1 MLKDHLAQSERH
13 IVEGRDHVE
22 RQRQIVEELVRRGES
37 AGRSK
42 ALLELFE
49 QTLAG
54 MLRNVTGFVTSSP
67 SAVRTELKKY
77 SASPIFVPRRLQG
90 DVTAVFAHAKI

>member
-1 MLKDHLAQSERH
+1 MERVLLKDHLAQAERH

-49 QTLAG
+49 

-77 SASPIFVPRRLQG
+77 SAPIFVPRPLQG
-90 DVTAVFAHAKI
+90 DVTAVFAHAKT

>member
-1 MLKDHLAQSERH
+1 MERVLLKDHLAQAERH

-49 QTLAG
+49 QTLAARVEERDR
-54 MLRNVTGFVTSSP
+54 LRNEL
-67 SAVRTELKKY
+67 TER
-77 SASPIFVPRRLQG
+77 S
-90 DVTAVFAHAKI
+90 